1 MKSKKSGEKQLK
13 PAKSQNK
20 IISWVLISV
29 TKAFGH
35 HVLLLPATVLR
46 TPTNPL
52 TYGLHTKTE
61 THKGSLKLWIEIWN
75 ASQDTV
81 LGLFLLI
88 AWVMQCQTI
97 SKPRKY
103 LASVPNKNKQKQ
115 AQQLD
120 ALLLSTGLLWDHRP
134 RLKTKVVPSKVKGK
148 NCKLLQYSSMDKSWG
163 QGHLP
168 HSPWSWMERCRLPW
182 SRHLPSG
189 FLECNC
195 NIKHQLR
202 LETSYPLV
210 ETMPTQP
217 LSKCML
223 LACAYQSARQRSMG
237 IAEKNLRRFLTTI
250 WQRKAVWKTLL
261 QNKSSG
267 TINPVY
273 LPRKLLNTT
282 KNVSIKKAQSITN
295 LAHDFL
301 SCNLGG
307 TFH

>member
-148 NCKLLQYSSMDKSWG
+148 NCKLLQYFHG
-163 QGHLP
+163 QKLRSRTSATLSLILNGAVSASLI
-168 HSPWSWMERCRLPW
+168 SPSYFGLFGNAGATSNIN
-182 SRHLPSG
+182 SRW
-189 FLECNC
+189 
-195 NIKHQLR
+195 KH
-202 LETSYPLV
+202 P
-210 ETMPTQP
+210 
-217 LSKCML
+217 
-223 LACAYQSARQRSMG
+223 
-237 IAEKNLRRFLTTI
+237 I
-250 WQRKAVWKTLL
+250 
-261 QNKSSG
+261 
-267 TINPVY
+267 
-273 LPRKLLNTT
+273 
-282 KNVSIKKAQSITN
+282 
-295 LAHDFL
+295 
-301 SCNLGG
+301 
-307 TFH
+307 